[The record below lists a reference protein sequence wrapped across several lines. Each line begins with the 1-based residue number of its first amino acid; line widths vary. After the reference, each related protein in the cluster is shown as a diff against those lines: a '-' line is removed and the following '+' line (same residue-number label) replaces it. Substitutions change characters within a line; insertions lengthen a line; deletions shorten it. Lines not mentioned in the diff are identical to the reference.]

1 MEVVIR
7 FVVSVAFFYLAVN
20 WVADNPQTIN
30 KFRNKINSVV
40 MPVTQP
46 DAN

>member
-1 MEVVIR
+1 MDLLIR
-7 FVVSVAFFYLAVN
+7 CIVSVAFFYLAVN
-20 WVADNPQTIN
+20 WAADNPHTIN